1 MNPPLDAAF
10 DHAQSL
16 VARLHTL
23 SDQQGEAAPDQLPEL
38 VDAHLASMRELEP
51 ALGALAR
58 VLQASGLSDRL
69 SVLANDADPAVASH
83 AAKLVSSLQA
93 AHFSHAVN
101 SSVLQRKLNLT
112 RAMALAV
119 QGLDP
124 TMTMPGASR
133 FVQSSDR
140 SRMLGQA

>member
-10 DHAQSL
+10 DHAQTL
-16 VARLHTL
+16 VARMQAL
-23 SDQQGEAAPDQLPEL
+23 SEQQGDAAPDDLPPL
-38 VDAHLASMRELEP
+38 VEAHLASMRDLEP

-69 SVLANDADPAVASH
+69 SVLATDADPAVA
-83 AAKLVSSLQA
+83 ARAVNLVSSLQA

-101 SSVLQRKLNLT
+101 SSVMRRKLHLT
-112 RAMALAV
+112 RALALAV

-124 TMTMPGASR
+124 TMTMPGAAR
-133 FVQSSDR
+133 FAQAAER
-140 SRMLGQA
+140 SRILGQA